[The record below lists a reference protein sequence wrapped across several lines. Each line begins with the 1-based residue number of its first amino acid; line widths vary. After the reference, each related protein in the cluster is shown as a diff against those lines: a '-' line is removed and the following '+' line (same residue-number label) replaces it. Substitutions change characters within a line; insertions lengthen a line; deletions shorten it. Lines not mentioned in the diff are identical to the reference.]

1 MLIFQQNKEKEMSQ
15 LIYEQFFAYFD
26 CFDKLF
32 FFLKVFS
39 FHSSMFEKKLENEKS
54 RVC

>member
-1 MLIFQQNKEKEMSQ
+1 MSQ
-15 LIYEQFFAYFD
+15 LIYELFLAYFD
-26 CFDKLF
+26 CFDKML
-32 FFLKVFS
+32 LITVFY